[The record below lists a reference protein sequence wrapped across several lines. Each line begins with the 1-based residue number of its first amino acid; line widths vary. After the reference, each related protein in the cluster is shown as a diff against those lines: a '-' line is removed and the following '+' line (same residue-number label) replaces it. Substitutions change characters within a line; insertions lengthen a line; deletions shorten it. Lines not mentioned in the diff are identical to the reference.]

1 MAGEVI
7 AVFAVL
13 LFAISNAMIRK
24 VETIASP
31 VQINAVRTTVGAIT
45 FVIVAG
51 ALLFLDEA
59 FTLSKEIWLYLI
71 ISIIFAQVLGDTL
84 YLKAQELL
92 GTTKALA
99 ISMTFPLFTF
109 LFSVIILKDTIHYFF
124 YISAVLIISGV
135 LLIARS
141 QAQVLDEQKILND
154 DKEEEIE
161 KEQANQEKFFRSV
174 WFSVSVGFLASIAW
188 ALGIVYT
195 KKALDLIS
203 AALNQEAASSLI
215 GNAVRFPIA
224 AVLLVVFA
232 WRLPKPA
239 KVREWDKKSWGWLLV
254 ASLIGTSAAAFLYAE
269 GTRVAGAP
277 LMSLIAAASP
287 LFALPFTWFLNKEK
301 INLIGFLGVILTIAG
316 VILILLKDLIF

>member
-13 LFAISNAMIRK
+13 LFSISNAMIRK

-31 VQINAVRTTVGAIT
+31 VQINAVRTTTGAIT
-45 FVIVAG
+45 FVVIAG
-51 ALLFLDEA
+51 AMLFLDDVIT
-59 FTLSKEIWLYLI
+59 FSREIWFYLL
-71 ISIIFAQVLGDTL
+71 ISILFAQVLGDSL
-84 YLKAQELL
+84 YLKSQELL

-99 ISMTFPLFTF
+99 ISMTFPLITF

-124 YISAVLIISGV
+124 YISAVLIIGGV

-141 QAQVLDEQKILND
+141 QAQVLNEQNTVVDE
-154 DKEEEIE
+154 KEEEVE
-161 KEQANQEKFFRSV
+161 VEQGKMNKFLSSV
-174 WFSVSVGFLASIAW
+174 WFSVLIGFLASTSW
-188 ALGIVYT
+188 ALGIVFT

-203 AALNQEAASSLI
+203 TALNQEAASSLI
-215 GNAVRFPIA
+215 GNAVRFPFA
-224 AVLLVVFA
+224 ALILVFFA
-232 WRLPKPA
+232 WRLPKPV
-239 KVREWDKKSWGWLLV
+239 KIKKWDKKSWGWLLA

-277 LMSLIAAASP
+277 MMSLIAAASP

-301 INLIGFLGVILTIAG
+301 INIIGFIGVIITIGG
-316 VILILLKDLIF
+316 VILILLKDFIL

>member
-13 LFAISNAMIRK
+13 LFSISNTMIRK

-31 VQINAVRTTVGAIT
+31 LQINAVRTTTGAIT
-45 FVIVAG
+45 FIIIAG
-51 ALLFLDEA
+51 AMLLLDDA
-59 FTLSKEIWLYLI
+59 FTLSKEIWMYLI
-71 ISIIFAQVLGDTL
+71 ISIVFAQVLGDTL

-99 ISMTFPLFTF
+99 ITMTFPLFTF

-124 YISAVLIISGV
+124 YISAVLIIGGV

-141 QAQVLDEQKILND
+141 QAQVLDKQNTEID
-154 DKEEEIE
+154 EKEKVAEIE
-161 KEQANQEKFFRSV
+161 QSKIKKFTNSV
-174 WFSVSVGFLASIAW
+174 WFSVLVGFLASITW
-188 ALGIVYT
+188 ALGIVFL
-195 KKALDLIS
+195 KRALDLIS
-203 AALNQEAASSLI
+203 VVLNQDATSSLM

-224 AVLLVVFA
+224 ALLLVLFA
-232 WRLPKPA
+232 WRLPKPT
-239 KVREWDKKSWGWLLV
+239 KVKEWDKKSWGWLLV
-254 ASLIGTSAAAFLYAE
+254 ASLIGTSAAGFLYAE

-287 LFALPFTWFLNKEK
+287 LFALPFTWYLNKEK
-301 INLIGFLGVILTIAG
+301 INTIGFLGVILTIGG
-316 VILILLKDLIF
+316 VVLILLKDLIF

>member
-13 LFAISNAMIRK
+13 LFSISNAMIRK

-31 VQINAVRTTVGAIT
+31 VQINAVRTSIGAIT
-45 FVIVAG
+45 FVIIAG
-51 ALLFLDEA
+51 AMLFLDEA
-59 FTLSKEIWLYLI
+59 FTLSKEIWLYLL
-71 ISIIFAQVLGDTL
+71 ISVIFAQVLGDTL

-99 ISMTFPLFTF
+99 ISMTFPLITF

-124 YISAVLIISGV
+124 YISAVLIIGGV
-135 LLIARS
+135 LLIAKS
-141 QAQVLDEQKILND
+141 QAQDLSEKVTVNNEMEQKV
-154 DKEEEIE
+154 EV
-161 KEQANQEKFFRSV
+161 EQGRMKKFFSSV
-174 WFSVSVGFLASIAW
+174 WFSVLIGLLASISW

-203 AALNQEAASSLI
+203 TALNQEAASSLI

-224 AVLLVVFA
+224 ALILVLFA

-239 KVREWDKKSWGWLLV
+239 KVKEWDRKSWIWLLI

-301 INLIGFLGVILTIAG
+301 INIVGFLGVILTIGG
-316 VILILLKDLIF
+316 VVLILLKDLII